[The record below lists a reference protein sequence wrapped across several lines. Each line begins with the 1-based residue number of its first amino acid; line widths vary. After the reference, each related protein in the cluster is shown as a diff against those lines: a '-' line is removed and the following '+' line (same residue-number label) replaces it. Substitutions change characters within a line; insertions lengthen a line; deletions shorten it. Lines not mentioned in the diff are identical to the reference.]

1 MLQLATRE
9 KVGDALSTSVH
20 ENAALAAYRWGGFA
34 LAMVL
39 GSVLMA
45 LALEH
50 LGGYAPCPLC
60 YLQRYAY
67 YAGIP
72 LLFAA
77 LVLVS
82 ADVPKW
88 AGAVFFLVAI
98 GFLANAGLGVYHA
111 GAEWGYW
118 PGPETCTSVG
128 SGGLAP
134 IDLSSGLAATAPA
147 ISCTEPA
154 LRVFG
159 LSLAGW
165 NVIAS
170 LAIHISALKAAAAS
184 LNKS

>member
-1 MLQLATRE
+1 M
-9 KVGDALSTSVH
+9 STSIH
-20 ENAALAAYRWGGFA
+20 ENAGQRAYRWGGFA
-34 LAMVL
+34 LAVVL
-39 GSVLMA
+39 GSVLTA

-50 LGGYAPCPLC
+50 LGGFAACPLC

-67 YAGIP
+67 YAAIP
-72 LLFAA
+72 LLFAG
-77 LVLVS
+77 LVMTS
-82 ADVPKW
+82 AEMPKW

-118 PGPETCTSVG
+118 PGPETCSAVG

-134 IDLSSGLAATAPA
+134 LDLTSGLAASAPA
-147 ISCTEPA
+147 VNCTEPA

-165 NVIAS
+165 NVLAS
-170 LAIHISALKAAAAS
+170 LLIHISALKAAAAS